1 MAPKVKGVIFDMDG
15 LMFDTERIWDQF
27 WSPCCRKMNLP
38 DPPPEFY
45 SNGRGLAGE
54 HQLQYIAGYYGDK
67 AEELLHA
74 VWAYGGEQIK
84 KGVPCKP
91 GLKELLSYLEDLGM
105 PRIVASS
112 SPRTMVELNLQTT
125 GTARYF
131 HDIVC
136 GNEVK
141 LCKPAPDIF
150 LEAARRIKVDIHD
163 CMVLEDSHNG
173 IRAGHASGAE
183 TVMVPDLLPV
193 TDEMRSLYVFRLPCS
208 KFPLTF
214 LAVPA
219 GKDRRIECPCQ
230 SFDGFI
236 GVRGNICGLF
246 LFVQTHT
253 PLDFC

>member
-1 MAPKVKGVIFDMDG
+1 MVKAVIFDMDG
-15 LMFDTERIWDQF
+15 LMFDTERLWDTL
-27 WSPCCRKMNLP
+27 WEPACKELGLP
-38 DPPPEFY
+38 LPPDMAKFQAG
-45 SNGRGLAGE
+45 GRGLAGDNLRR
-54 HQLQYIAGYYGDK
+54 HVAQYIPGDPQK
-67 AEELLHA
+67 VLDK
-74 VWAYGGEQIK
+74 VWQLADERFAQ
-84 KGVPCKP
+84 GVPCKP
-91 GLKELLSYLEDLGM
+91 GLKELLSTLEDLGM

-112 SPRTMVELNLQTT
+112 SPRNMIEMNLQTS

-193 TDEMRSLYVFRLPCS
+193 TDEMRSLYDDCC
-208 KFPLTF
+208 
-214 LAVPA
+214 
-219 GKDRRIECPCQ
+219 KDLFEVKAKMEQ
-230 SFDGFI
+230 
-236 GVRGNICGLF
+236 GVL
-246 LFVQTHT
+246 
-253 PLDFC
+253 